1 MTPRLRVTRPSLGAG
16 VFWLQGGVA
25 LLRQGFVAWLGLSSA
40 VLLALLLL
48 GMTGAGAILA
58 SFLGPFVVA
67 LFMLA
72 GDASRRAERFSFLV
86 LPGQLRPTVSPLF
99 QVGLVNALATLA
111 ASQLILVMAGSDL
124 ETILTLVDAA
134 GTTGGSAN
142 PEVLNQ
148 HLERVMPA
156 LWTALL
162 IVLPVSMAS
171 WFAPALILFD
181 AFSAGRALW
190 WSLWTVLTN
199 VVPMLLFALLL
210 GGGWLLALI
219 IPYGIGFML
228 FLPLLMAATYVG
240 YRSIFHSA
248 EASSDK

>member
-1 MTPRLRVTRPSLGAG
+1 MTQRLRVTRPSLGAG
-16 VFWLQGGVA
+16 VLWLQGGVA
-25 LLRQGFVAWLGLSSA
+25 LLRQGFMAWLGLSSA

-48 GMTGAGAILA
+48 GMTGVGAILA
-58 SFLGPFVVA
+58 SFAGPFVVA

-72 GDASRRAERFSFLV
+72 GDASRRGERFSFLV
-86 LPGQLRPTVSPLF
+86 LPGLLRPKVLPLLL
-99 QVGLVNALATLA
+99 VGLLNAVATLA
-111 ASQLILVMAGSDL
+111 ASQLIVMMAGSDL
-124 ETILTLVDAA
+124 ETVLRLVDA
-134 GTTGGSAN
+134 GGAPGGGPS
-142 PEVLNQ
+142 PEVLNS

-156 LWTALL
+156 LWMALL
-162 IVLPVSMAS
+162 ILLPVSMAS

-199 VVPMLLFALLL
+199 ALSMLLFALLL

-228 FLPLLMAATYVG
+228 LLPLLMAATYVG
-240 YRSIFHSA
+240 YRMIFHTA
-248 EASSDK
+248 EA

>member
-1 MTPRLRVTRPSLGAG
+1 MTQRLRVTRPSLGAG
-16 VFWLQGGVA
+16 VSWLQAGVA

-58 SFLGPFVVA
+58 SFAGPFVVA

-72 GDASRRAERFSFLV
+72 GDTSQRGERFSFLV
-86 LPGQLRPTVSPLF
+86 LPGQLRPQALPLF
-99 QVGLVNALATLA
+99 LVGLVNAVATLA

-124 ETILTLVDAA
+124 QTILMLVDAA
-134 GTTGGSAN
+134 GATGAAGPN

-162 IVLPVSMAS
+162 IILPVSMAS

-181 AFSAGRALW
+181 GFPAGRALW
-190 WSLWTVLTN
+190 WSLWAVLTN
-199 VVPMLLFALLL
+199 VLPMLLFAILL
-210 GGGWLLALI
+210 GGGWLIAML

-228 FLPLLMAATYVG
+228 FLPLLMAATYAG
-240 YRSIFHSA
+240 YLAIFHAPTQSA
-248 EASSDK
+248 

>member
-1 MTPRLRVTRPSLGAG
+1 MTQRLRVTRPALGAG
-16 VFWLQGGVA
+16 VFWLQGGVT
-25 LLRQGFVAWLGLSSA
+25 LLRQGFLAWLGLSSA
-40 VLLALLLL
+40 VLLALLML

-58 SFLGPFVVA
+58 SFTGPFVVA

-72 GDASRRAERFSFLV
+72 GDASRRGEPFSFLI
-86 LPGQLRPTVSPLF
+86 LPGQLRPKISPLF
-99 QVGLVNALATLA
+99 QVGLVNAVATLA
-111 ASQLILVMAGSDL
+111 ASQLILMMAGSDL
-124 ETILTLVDAA
+124 ETILRLVDAA
-134 GTTGGSAN
+134 GATGGGPN

-162 IVLPVSMAS
+162 IILPVSMAS

-181 AFSAGRALW
+181 DFSAGRALW

-199 VVPMLLFALLL
+199 ALSMLLFALLL
-210 GGGWLLALI
+210 GGGWLLAII

-228 FLPLLMAATYVG
+228 FLPLLMAATYMG
-240 YRSIFHSA
+240 YRAIFHSA
-248 EASSDK
+248 EI

>member
-1 MTPRLRVTRPSLGAG
+1 MTQRLRVTRPSLGAG

-25 LLRQGFVAWLGLSSA
+25 LLRQSFMAWLGLSSA
-40 VLLALLLL
+40 VLLVLLIF

-58 SFLGPFVVA
+58 SFAGPFVVA

-72 GDASRRAERFSFLV
+72 GDASRCGERFSFLL
-86 LPGQLRPTVSPLF
+86 LPGLLRPKISPLF
-99 QVGLVNALATLA
+99 QVGLVNAVATLA
-111 ASQLILVMAGSDL
+111 ASQLILMMAGSDL
-124 ETILTLVDAA
+124 ETILKLVDAA
-134 GTTGGSAN
+134 GASGGGPN

-156 LWTALL
+156 LWWALV
-162 IVLPVSMAS
+162 IILPVSMAS

-181 AFSAGRALW
+181 AFSAARALW

-199 VVPMLLFALLL
+199 IVPMLLFAILL
-210 GGGWLLALI
+210 GGGWLLAMI

-228 FLPLLMAATYVG
+228 FLPLLMGATYTG
-240 YRSIFHSA
+240 YRMVFHA
-248 EASSDK
+248 EEV

>member
-1 MTPRLRVTRPSLGAG
+1 M
-16 VFWLQGGVA
+16 
-25 LLRQGFVAWLGLSSA
+25 LRQSFMAWLGLSSA
-40 VLLALLLL
+40 VLLVLLIF

-58 SFLGPFVVA
+58 SFAGPFVVA

-72 GDASRRAERFSFLV
+72 GDASRCGERFSFLL
-86 LPGQLRPTVSPLF
+86 LPGLLRPKISPLF
-99 QVGLVNALATLA
+99 QVGLVNAVATLA
-111 ASQLILVMAGSDL
+111 ASQLILMMAGSDL
-124 ETILTLVDAA
+124 ETILKLVDAA
-134 GTTGGSAN
+134 GASGGGPN

-156 LWTALL
+156 LWWALV
-162 IVLPVSMAS
+162 IILPVSMAS

-181 AFSAGRALW
+181 AFSAARALW

-199 VVPMLLFALLL
+199 AVPMLFFAMLL

-228 FLPLLMAATYVG
+228 FLPLLMAATYTG
-240 YRSIFHSA
+240 YRTIFHTA
-248 EASSDK
+248 EA

>member
-1 MTPRLRVTRPSLGAG
+1 MMQRLRVTRPSLGAG
-16 VFWLQGGVA
+16 VSWLQAGVI
-25 LLRQGFVAWLGLSSA
+25 LLRQSFVAWLGLSSA

-48 GMTGAGAILA
+48 GMTGAGALLA
-58 SFLGPFVVA
+58 SFAGPFVVA

-72 GDASRRAERFSFLV
+72 GDASRRGERFSFLV
-86 LPGQLRPTVSPLF
+86 LPGQLRSKVSPLF
-99 QVGLVNALATLA
+99 QVGLVNAVATLA
-111 ASQLILVMAGSDL
+111 ASQLILAMAGSDL
-124 ETILTLVDAA
+124 ETILKLVDAA
-134 GTTGGSAN
+134 AATGGGPS

-156 LWTALL
+156 LWLALL
-162 IVLPVSMAS
+162 IILPVSMAS

-181 AFSAGRALW
+181 AFSAARALW

-199 VVPMLLFALLL
+199 ALSMLLFALLL

-228 FLPLLMAATYVG
+228 FLPLLMAATYMG
-240 YRSIFHSA
+240 YRAIFHSA
-248 EASSDK
+248 EA

>member
-1 MTPRLRVTRPSLGAG
+1 M
-16 VFWLQGGVA
+16 
-25 LLRQGFVAWLGLSSA
+25 AWLGLSSA

-48 GMTGAGAILA
+48 GMTGVGAILA
-58 SFLGPFVVA
+58 SFAGPFVVA

-72 GDASRRAERFSFLV
+72 GDASRRGERFSFLV
-86 LPGQLRPTVSPLF
+86 LPGLLRPKVLPLLL
-99 QVGLVNALATLA
+99 VGLLNAVATLA
-111 ASQLILVMAGSDL
+111 ASQLIVMMAGSDL
-124 ETILTLVDAA
+124 ETVLRLVDA
-134 GTTGGSAN
+134 GGAPGGGPS
-142 PEVLNQ
+142 PEVLNS

-156 LWTALL
+156 LWMALL
-162 IVLPVSMAS
+162 ILLPVSMAS

-199 VVPMLLFALLL
+199 ALSMLLFALLL

-228 FLPLLMAATYVG
+228 LLPLLMAATYVG
-240 YRSIFHSA
+240 YRMIFHTA
-248 EASSDK
+248 EA